1 MKKMMILVMMMTIAI
16 SASAMTYTKARY
28 EALFLTDKMAYELG
42 LNATQ
47 LESVYEINLDYL
59 LCVNTPSD
67 LYGIWWNRRNT
78 DLRLVLTG
86 WQYDKYMTSNY
97 FYRPISWVNGG
108 WTFNIYSR
116 YTDRNRYYNTRPND
130 FVTYRGGNNHK
141 PNGYYSSHRPANG
154 GTLAPSSNGGNGNG
168 QFGNGRTFDHNN
180 NNNNS
185 NHNNGNHN
193 NNNHNGNNN
202 NHNNS
207 HNGNSNSNRTF
218 GSHR

>member
-1 MKKMMILVMMMTIAI
+1 MMILVMMMTIAI
-16 SASAMTYTKARY
+16 SASAMTYRKARY

-59 LCVNTPSD
+59 LSVNTPSD
-67 LYGIWWNRRNT
+67 MYGPWWNRRNT

-86 WQYDKYMTSNY
+86 WQYDKYMMSNY

-116 YTDRNRYYNTRPND
+116 YTDRNRYYNAQPNV

-154 GTLAPSSNGGNGNG
+154 GTMAPHSNGGNGNG

-185 NHNNGNHN
+185 NNNHNNGNNH
-193 NNNHNGNNN
+193 NNNHNGNHNNGNN
-202 NHNNS
+202 NGH
-207 HNGNSNSNRTF
+207 GTRTF

>member
-16 SASAMTYTKARY
+16 SASAMTYRKARY

-59 LCVNTPSD
+59 LSVNTPSD
-67 LYGIWWNRRNT
+67 MYGPWWNRRNT

-86 WQYDKYMTSNY
+86 WQYDKYMMCNY

-116 YTDRNRYYNTRPND
+116 YTDRNRYYNAQPNV

-141 PNGYYSSHRPANG
+141 
-154 GTLAPSSNGGNGNG
+154 
-168 QFGNGRTFDHNN
+168 N

-185 NHNNGNHN
+185 NNNHNNGNNH
-193 NNNHNGNNN
+193 NNNHNGNHNN
-202 NHNNS
+202 GSNNS
-207 HNGNSNSNRTF
+207 HGTRTF